1 VTVRI
6 EVPSGGRWFEGHL
19 PGRPIFPGVAQLLF
33 MVNALRSARAGV
45 GPLVAIEHAR
55 LRQLVSP
62 GEALDLTYKVGESGL
77 IRVILA
83 RAGAI
88 VTQAALVFGA
98 LALPPAASESVVV
111 SGTDVD
117 APPLDAL
124 LPHRATMRLL
134 TGVVAERSDGLIC
147 EACIPAACALV
158 SGTTAPALAAVEAAA
173 QAAAAWEALRRARTG
188 GAPSPRIGYVVAL
201 RDVAFFT
208 EIIAAERPFL
218 AAVRLVSAALPLTH
232 YATEVA
238 CEGVAIM
245 RGTIAT
251 YLAELPMS

>member
-1 VTVRI
+1 
-6 EVPSGGRWFEGHL
+6 
-19 PGRPIFPGVAQLLF
+19 
-33 MVNALRSARAGV
+33 
-45 GPLVAIEHAR
+45 
-55 LRQLVSP
+55 
-62 GEALDLTYKVGESGL
+62 
-77 IRVILA
+77 
-83 RAGAI
+83 
-88 VTQAALVFGA
+88 
-98 LALPPAASESVVV
+98 
-111 SGTDVD
+111 
-117 APPLDAL
+117 
-124 LPHRATMRLL
+124 
-134 TGVVAERSDGLIC
+134 
-147 EACIPAACALV
+147 V